1 MSYSSYSVK
10 SSSTLFVETRKEKNL
25 TEMFSIIFI
34 YFPIFLIFVSTTY
47 TQPLQWILLSDGAST
62 DTPEVRR
69 DAALGFDNGFLILYG
84 GRGQTGIPIQ
94 DCYSFNLVT
103 GHWDTLTFPA
113 PPPRRYGMASA
124 NLMNG
129 GLYIFG
135 GFGLQGS
142 SSPFY
147 NPYLSYAAAQEVPN
161 YNYETPPNF
170 IQNPILMNNPNF
182 INNPNY
188 NPLSGTGYNNVK
200 DHIDDDDR
208 VDVNYYPFHDAW
220 FLNYATKA
228 WQETQTSQYARGFGS
243 AAASALATGVP
254 KVLYSMGKSR
264 DWMYS
269 LVEVIGKGTSGLSQ
283 TGTTQA
289 AMIMNDLPSYSPAY
303 PHARYGHSTALLTD
317 NHLLL
322 YGGCLSGYGKGGPCP
337 SKDSWLLYIDRGHW
351 ERLGEC
357 PPTKTGAAMVTL
369 PSYSTCAGMG
379 QNAADMSAS
388 MSLGLEQPV
397 AVLWG
402 GSEFNPSSIRT
413 YPSPRDEVAV
423 FSLNQ
428 KEWYLKR
435 AAPSPTDGSY
445 PMQREG
451 AAFVAGCFQGVPGM
465 FVFGGRATIDRR
477 LLSDLWFLQAS
488 PHDALAAPN
497 SRGCIYPFSYYHLHG
512 IFQFFTYGFIF
523 PIGYFVGRHTVD
535 SPVRRPLHMILQ
547 IFGVSLAIC
556 GFSFG
561 IHSVRA
567 PSWLHF
573 KHAHAIIGIITFILT
588 IIQFLLGLL
597 GALILRRH
605 SNNIER
611 LSGSSHKSSL
621 EGFTKDTWGGAG
633 AWRIIHCIIGSIVL
647 TLGLVNISLGVFLAV
662 LPLPVWVGWYIYMSL
677 LVIILAVME
686 IIALVH
692 RRNPSKQG
700 SFKTKERMIEYT
712 IYDHHKIRVD
722 PKGTSQLSLKYYEEP
737 TEQQS
742 SIVIPTPRRN
752 FGRVPLSNLST
763 LDNNVY
769 RHGNGSD
776 GSILDD
782 MAPLV
787 SNQRQPRPGDV
798 NASASLPEYNRYN
811 DKEYPISTRKR
822 NIPGESDDVGYS
834 QEHEQQSLRPV
845 SQQQVEHNLTRIR
858 LQ

>member
-1 MSYSSYSVK
+1 M
-10 SSSTLFVETRKEKNL
+10 
-25 TEMFSIIFI
+25 
-34 YFPIFLIFVSTTY
+34 
-47 TQPLQWILLSDGAST
+47 AS
-62 DTPEVRR
+62 
-69 DAALGFDNGFLILYG
+69 
-84 GRGQTGIPIQ
+84 GQT
-94 DCYSFNLVT
+94 
-103 GHWDTLTFPA
+103 
-113 PPPRRYGMASA
+113 
-124 NLMNG
+124 
-129 GLYIFG
+129 
-135 GFGLQGS
+135 S
-142 SSPFY
+142 SLLID
-147 NPYLSYAAAQEVPN
+147 NVQKILSVYVPN
-161 YNYETPPNF
+161 YNHDTLNKLLTLMGVKSHGTITFSDNKSHQADFIRIPN
-170 IQNPILMNNPNF
+170 
-182 INNPNY
+182 
-188 NPLSGTGYNNVK
+188 
-200 DHIDDDDR
+200 
-208 VDVNYYPFHDAW
+208 DAPVMHVQE
-220 FLNYATKA
+220 FLNRH
-228 WQETQTSQYARGFGS
+228 WFDE
-243 AAASALATGVP
+243 P
-254 KVLYSMGKSR
+254 P
-264 DWMYS
+264 S
-269 LVEVIGKGTSGLSQ
+269 LVISITGGAKEYNMKPRLLRAFRRGL
-283 TGTTQA
+283 
-289 AMIMNDLPSYSPAY
+289 LKV
-303 PHARYGHSTALLTD
+303 ART
-317 NHLLL
+317 
-322 YGGCLSGYGKGGPCP
+322 
-337 SKDSWLLYIDRGHW
+337 
-351 ERLGEC
+351 
-357 PPTKTGAAMVTL
+357 TGAWIITG
-369 PSYSTCAGMG
+369 GMNTG
-379 QNAADMSAS
+379 IMKLVGEIVQI
-388 MSLGLEQPV
+388 
-397 AVLWG
+397 
-402 GSEFNPSSIRT
+402 NPDRFRPI
-413 YPSPRDEVAV
+413 P
-423 FSLNQ
+423 LI
-428 KEWYLKR
+428 
-435 AAPSPTDGSY
+435 DGSY

-700 SFKTKERMIEYT
+700 SFKTKER
-712 IYDHHKIRVD
+712 RVD

-742 SIVIPTPRRN
+742 SIVIPTPRRD

-811 DKEYPISTRKR
+811 DKEYPISTRER